1 MKTKLIAAVAA
12 ATITF
17 GVGLAYAQMQHGSGH
32 GASGTHGPGMM
43 QGMQHGGGHG
53 SAGHG
58 GGHGSGEHGAA
69 AAKGDNGPAS
79 LAFRGIN
86 AKMHEGMDIAFSGNA
101 DADFVRGMIP
111 HHQGAVDMAK
121 VVIAFGKDPEVRK
134 LAEAVIKAQE
144 DEIAWMQAWL
154 TKNGG

>member
-1 MKTKLIAAVAA
+1 MKTRLIAAVAA

-17 GVGLAYAQMQHGSGH
+17 GIGFAYAQMHHGTGQ
-32 GASGTHGPGMM
+32 GASGGHGPGMM

-53 SAGHG
+53 SG
-58 GGHGSGEHGAA
+58 GHGAA

-86 AKMHEGMDIAFSGNA
+86 AKMHEGMDIAFSGNV
-101 DADFVRGMIP
+101 DADFIRGMIP

-121 VVIAFGKDPEVRK
+121 VVIAFGKDAEVRK

-144 DEIAWMQAWL
+144 EEIAWMQAWL
-154 TKNGG
+154 KKNGG